1 MRSLRR
7 GRLKLLYLSSD
18 WLLGAAGWILFFAF
32 RKHTEGVLDDEL
44 FDTLLQDR
52 TFFWSFFIIP
62 TFWCVIHGLF
72 GYYHHIYR
80 KTYTQD
86 LSQSLKACFTG
97 TLILFFLIILD
108 DYIGRYTDYYV
119 YVLVL
124 FATYFPLCLAGR
136 WCLTHHIRKELK
148 RGKIGFNTLLVGQGE
163 RARHFYESALKK
175 NPNGLYFKGYIP
187 ITGNGGEPL
196 SATSNIATTANSA
209 PTSTTPDA
217 PQAAATTTSPTA
229 ALPLPSLG
237 TLTDIEQTL
246 RRENIEEIFVFPEA
260 GEEHAL
266 PLILSQCLAPHLIIR
281 IHPSAENILLGAVRQ
296 YSVQSEPFIKISFD
310 QMPLWQRL
318 LRRGFELTACTLA
331 GILLSPLLLYAAV
344 RVRRSSP
351 GPIFYSQER
360 IGLHGKPFLI
370 YKFRSMIEGAETD
383 QPLLSSE
390 NDRRVTP
397 WGHFMRRYRID
408 ELPQLYNV
416 LKGDMALVGP
426 RPERAFFV
434 EQIVKTAPH
443 YRLLFNVKPG
453 LTSWGETQYGYAENV
468 PQMIERLAY
477 DMVYL
482 ENQSLTMDLKILLYT
497 IGVVLK
503 GEGK

>member
-1 MRSLRR
+1 M
-7 GRLKLLYLSSD
+7 
-18 WLLGAAGWILFFAF
+18 
-32 RKHTEGVLDDEL
+32 DDQL
-44 FDTLLQDR
+44 FDTLIKDR

-62 TFWCVIHGLF
+62 TFWCMMHGVF

-80 KTYTQD
+80 KTYTKD
-86 LSQSLKACFTG
+86 LSLSLKACFTG
-97 TLILFFLIILD
+97 TLVLFFLIILD

-119 YVLVL
+119 YAFVL

-136 WCLTHHIRKELK
+136 WCLTRHIRKQLRK
-148 RGKIGFNTLLVGQGE
+148 GQIGFNTLVVGQGDL
-163 RARHFYESALKK
+163 ARHFYESTLKH
-175 NPNGLYFKGYIP
+175 NPNGLCFKGYIP
-187 ITGNGGEPL
+187 ITGSAAANAPL
-196 SATSNIATTANSA
+196 TASPQTAAPTETANPA
-209 PTSTTPDA
+209 ADTPNA
-217 PQAAATTTSPTA
+217 TQAT
-229 ALPLPSLG
+229 LPSLPCLG

-246 RRENIEEIFVFPEA
+246 RNLNIEEIFVFPEA
-260 GEEHAL
+260 GEEQAL

-318 LRRGFELTACTLA
+318 LRRGFELTACTLF
-331 GILLSPLLLYAAV
+331 GILLSPLLLYTAV

-351 GPIFYSQER
+351 GPVFYSQER

-370 YKFRSMIEGAETD
+370 YKFRSMVAGAEAD

-390 NDRRVTP
+390 NDQRVTP
-397 WGHFMRRYRID
+397 WGHFMRKYRID

-426 RPERAFFV
+426 RPERAYFV